1 MSEICSSGVWQ
12 IIEVLYMDVFILGNK
27 IWIATYAHVQ
37 HAWITSQSV
46 VLGHS
51 VFLQQEPL
59 LWCVLGSAGAQTQ
72 GVAHARQMLFRPVT
86 CPAQTHTAV

>member
-51 VFLQQEPL
+51 
-59 LWCVLGSAGAQTQ
+59 
-72 GVAHARQMLFRPVT
+72 LFV
-86 CPAQTHTAV
+86 QH